1 MLDHIDPSKCFNT
14 THRGHV
20 VMERGKILRHS
31 APHVLDESLFG
42 SVEAVA
48 IAVQREGTCAKDAP
62 LAGAGGGV
70 AVEIQVEDVT
80 STGLGGEKRDA

>member
-1 MLDHIDPSKCFNT
+1 MLDPSGISKLLHT

-20 VMERGKILRHS
+20 VLERGEILRHS

-42 SVEAVA
+42 IVEAVA
-48 IAVQREGTCAKDAP
+48 IAVQGEGTCAKDAP

-70 AVEIQVEDVT
+70 AVEIKVEDVT